1 MGTVGRA
8 FLWHL
13 FNSSLHAHYSY
24 GVDDENEFCLYGTG
38 CDCSL
43 CMRSVYVILRGFG
56 TDGNTEMA
64 ASNFTGPL
72 MMKQDEEESEYSDE
86 NLRVD

>member
-1 MGTVGRA
+1 MGAVGRA

-13 FNSSLHAHYSY
+13 FNSSLYAYYSHR
-24 GVDDENEFCLYGTG
+24 VDDEDELCLYGTG
-38 CDCSL
+38 SYCPL
-43 CMRSVYVILRGFG
+43 CMCGVYVIFRGVG

-72 MMKQDEEESEYSDE
+72 MMKQDEAEYSDE